1 MEPVTLTAAATVI
14 ATIVLTKALE
24 KTGEKLGEAA
34 LDKSRE
40 LIEQLHNKNK
50 LPLLADATQQPLDY
64 GKAVLELK
72 AAADVDTE
80 IAQSVREVESA
91 ANADPQVAPKVQA
104 LANDLNSQPAGVIN
118 STKLADSIK
127 NVIQGNTFIGTN
139 NFWLY
144 SPERQQ
150 VKLNPPTETPQNL
163 PLSGVVEFV
172 GREAELQN
180 LHEMLQENNQCR
192 PKPQQPS

>member
-1 MEPVTLTAAATVI
+1 MEPVTLTAVATAI

-64 GKAVLELK
+64 AKAVLELK
-72 AAADVDTE
+72 AAADADTE
-80 IAQSVREVESA
+80 IAQSVREMEAA
-91 ANADPQVAPKVQA
+91 ANADPQAPKVQA
-104 LANDLNSQPAGVIN
+104 LANDLNSQPAGIIN

-127 NVIQGNTFIGTN
+127 NVFQGNTFTGTN
-139 NFWLY
+139 NF
-144 SPERQQ
+144 
-150 VKLNPPTETPQNL
+150 
-163 PLSGVVEFV
+163 
-172 GREAELQN
+172 
-180 LHEMLQENNQCR
+180 
-192 PKPQQPS
+192 

>member
-1 MEPVTLTAAATVI
+1 MEPVTLTAVATAI

-50 LPLLADATQQPLDY
+50 LPLLANATQQNPQQPLDY

-72 AAADVDTE
+72 AAADADTE
-80 IAQSVREVESA
+80 IAKSVREVEAA

-104 LANDLNSQPAGVIN
+104 LANELNSQPATVIN
-118 STKLADSIK
+118 STKLADSIRT
-127 NVIQGNTFIGTN
+127 VIQGSTFTGPVQ
-139 NFWLY
+139 F
-144 SPERQQ
+144 
-150 VKLNPPTETPQNL
+150 
-163 PLSGVVEFV
+163 
-172 GREAELQN
+172 
-180 LHEMLQENNQCR
+180 
-192 PKPQQPS
+192 

>member
-1 MEPVTLTAAATVI
+1 MEPVTLTAVATAI

-72 AAADVDTE
+72 AAADADTE
-80 IAQSVREVESA
+80 IAQSVREVEAA
-91 ANADPQVAPKVQA
+91 ANADPQAPKVQA

-127 NVIQGNTFIGTN
+127 NVFQGNTFTGTN
-139 NFWLY
+139 NF
-144 SPERQQ
+144 
-150 VKLNPPTETPQNL
+150 
-163 PLSGVVEFV
+163 
-172 GREAELQN
+172 
-180 LHEMLQENNQCR
+180 
-192 PKPQQPS
+192 